1 MTDDSAPPARPA
13 VPAPPKPRRPPT
25 KHKQSI
31 GKLGALDAL
40 TIRSN
45 TARAVYG
52 YEVQESNDLA
62 QSQLLES
69 EAKQAREAGD
79 LSALGTF
86 LSGASSVGAKY
97 APLQSGNSPAF
108 NPRHQR
114 RRDLLMANIVSKS
127 EEPLMP
133 FPNAPLVGAT
143 GGGNP
148 STTVAQAQA
157 LLGLSYI
164 SVSLPVNFNAVGDTP
179 IDIPLPQGFSTYA
192 VDNVFIAN
200 ASAPLNGA
208 KFGLFTQAG
217 GAGAAIVAGGN
228 GRYGQQCCAG
238 HREQHAADRA
248 RPRPFGVLQ
257 RSAALFQGDDRAT
270 WPGPGYGDR
279 SAFALCTVLGTCSHA
294 RGRLN

>member
-108 NPRHQR
+108 NPGT
-114 RRDLLMANIVSKS
+114 S
-127 EEPLMP
+127 
-133 FPNAPLVGAT
+133 
-143 GGGNP
+143 
-148 STTVAQAQA
+148 
-157 LLGLSYI
+157 
-164 SVSLPVNFNAVGDTP
+164 
-179 IDIPLPQGFSTYA
+179 
-192 VDNVFIAN
+192 
-200 ASAPLNGA
+200 
-208 KFGLFTQAG
+208 G
-217 GAGAAIVAGGN
+217 GAI
-228 GRYGQQCCAG
+228 Y
-238 HREQHAADRA
+238 
-248 RPRPFGVLQ
+248 
-257 RSAALFQGDDRAT
+257 
-270 WPGPGYGDR
+270 
-279 SAFALCTVLGTCSHA
+279 
-294 RGRLN
+294 